1 MDRFPS
7 LFQISQLKNKPIS
20 SFLNG
25 TPSSNNHSV
34 LSWNFNFCWKLKD
47 DEISDFCFLSDILS
61 NIRLNDYRED
71 YRLWVLGGEGASL
84 ANLFTP
90 LSSSVSNFFPFFK
103 VIWKTTVPKKI

>member
-25 TPSSNNHSV
+25 TPSSNNDSV
-34 LSWNFNFCWKLKD
+34 LSWNFNFCWKLED

-71 YRLWVLGGEGASL
+71 YRLWVPGRGRGFSCKSFYSPFFSCFE
-84 ANLFTP
+84 
-90 LSSSVSNFFPFFK
+90 FFPFFQGNLEDHC
-103 VIWKTTVPKKI
+103 T